1 MPENDFVIEDSRT
14 TLEPALLKRALAATR
29 DGVSIADAQ
38 LDDLPLIYVNS
49 AFVSLTGYRAWDV
62 LGKICGFLQHDK

>member
-29 DGVSIADAQ
+29 DGVSIAGAQ
-38 LDDLPLIYVNS
+38 LDDLPLNLRQFRFRQPDGLS
-49 AFVSLTGYRAWDV
+49 C
-62 LGKICGFLQHDK
+62 LGRTRQDLWLPAA